1 MCSSA
6 PGNAPKSHCAID
18 VIIAALPLLIPQ
30 EQEKTEKITQW
41 LSENITDAFIEKWTD
56 DSVTEM
62 ENDLAITSHI
72 RQSLLHEFPNE
83 EVAFLEYLAD
93 KYYSDTFLDE

>member
-1 MCSSA
+1 M
-6 PGNAPKSHCAID
+6 K
-18 VIIAALPLLIPQ
+18 LLIPQ

-62 ENDLAITSHI
+62 ENDLAITSI
-72 RQSLLHEFPNE
+72 SVRAFFMNFQMKKLP
-83 EVAFLEYLAD
+83 FLEYLAD
-93 KYYSDTFLDE
+93 KYYSYIFRRIKGLQLVIICYIMIM